1 MIHGTSHG
9 VPWQAALAD
18 VLAHPVDAD
27 LAYQALADWAAGLG
41 SKLIEVGQ
49 RVRNKGER
57 LAGVE
62 DPMVD
67 FLEAKGL
74 ALDYGRGGEIFVE
87 CPWKHE
93 HTSDSG
99 VTESAWFPAGTNG
112 YERGNY
118 RCLHAH
124 CDGRGAAEFEMAV
137 GYYVEDFTDLTAEDV
152 EQDLPQKQRR
162 FEAIPFG
169 EFING
174 PQPEW
179 LIKGVMP
186 RAGLG
191 MIYGASG
198 SGKSFFVLDMACA
211 IARGAEWR
219 GRKVNQT
226 NVLYVCAEGAG
237 GFRSRGQA
245 YVQQHQVDLSASLFM
260 IPAAPN
266 FLTAMDPTE
275 VIDEV
280 RRVNAGFVVVDTL
293 AQVTAGGDENSAAEM
308 GKALA
313 QCRRLHE
320 ETGAMVLLV
329 HHAGKDAAR
338 GARGWSGLRAA
349 VDVEIEVSGSTG
361 VVAKKARITKMKDGP
376 DGEEFGFK
384 LLPVVVGF
392 DADGDEIGSCIVEP
406 TEIHQTARKPPKGHA
421 AIVWRTYREMSTLD
435 NGPVDAA
442 ALVKQAMLEFPQS
455 PEGKRDPRKQNARRA
470 LAWLVNHG
478 WLKEEDGMV
487 RVTALQF

>member
-18 VLAHPVDAD
+18 VLARPVDAD
-27 LAYQALADWAAGLG
+27 FAYQALTDWAAGLG
-41 SKLIEVGQ
+41 SELIETGQ
-49 RVRNKGER
+49 RVRSKGPP
-57 LAGVE
+57 LKGIA

-67 FLEAKGL
+67 FLYEKGL
-74 ALDYGRGGEIFVE
+74 VLDEGRGGEIFVE

-93 HTSDSG
+93 HTGDSG
-99 VTESAWFPAGTNG
+99 ITESAWFPAGTNG

-137 GYYVEDFTDLTAEDV
+137 GYYAEDFTDLTALDE
-152 EQDLPQKQRR
+152 EQGLLQQRRR

-211 IARGAEWR
+211 IARGATWR

-245 YVQQHQVDLSASLFM
+245 YVHQHQVDLSASLFM

-266 FLTAMDPTE
+266 FRKAADAKE
-275 VIDEV
+275 VIEEA
-280 RRVNAGFVVVDTL
+280 RRVGAGLVVVDTL
-293 AQVTAGGDENSAAEM
+293 AQVTPGGDENSAAEM
-308 GKALA
+308 GEALA

-406 TEIHQTARKPPKGHA
+406 TEIHQTAPKPPTGQA
-421 AIVWRTYREMSTLD
+421 GIVWRTYSEMSTLD
-435 NGPVDAA
+435 NAPVDAE
-442 ALVKQAMLEFPQS
+442 ALVKQALLEFPAS
-455 PEGKRDPRKQNARRA
+455 PVGKRDQRKQNARRA
-470 LAWLVNHG
+470 LQSLVKHG
-478 WLKEEDGMV
+478 WLMQVDGMV
-487 RVTALQF
+487 LAARSQF